1 MQHCAEMDK
10 DVKQC
15 EKSIQSSSN
24 CDTKND
30 VNNALEPLL
39 RPLEKPHTSCQKPN
53 TYVSTCYHFSS

>member
-39 RPLEKPHTSCQKPN
+39 RPWKNLTHCVKNLIRT
-53 TYVSTCYHFSS
+53 